1 MTTKLV
7 KREDEEEE
15 KLHVDAALI
24 YVPVAAPRVL
34 NEPIPSYPFR
44 TGNITRINV
53 RIERTLHFEEY
64 LQLQHKEKY
73 AWYDF
78 KEDKAFAFPTKGEKF
93 LYEGMEACIIGVDS
107 EGVFPVASC
116 TSVMGKYKE
125 LGLEDLGD
133 ISPIGSPEVEKRLE
147 HTLKGQ
153 CKLMKKFLNKVEAV
167 KGDTL
172 NNILEGLYD
181 KGWRIS
187 KNGNK
192 D

>member
-1 MTTKLV
+1 MNNEFKNAPEGTTHKFDG
-7 KREDEEEE
+7 KWYD
-15 KLHVDAALI
+15 I
-24 YVPVAAPRVL
+24 S
-34 NEPIPSYPFR
+34 SYLDIGSEIQLSVYKAGR
-44 TGNITRINV
+44 WENTV
-53 RIERTLHFEEY
+53 LHFEEY

-107 EGVFPVASC
+107 EGIFPVASC

-125 LGLEDLGD
+125 LGLEDLED
-133 ISPIGSPEVEKRLE
+133 ISPIASPEVEERLE

-167 KGDTL
+167 KDDTL
-172 NNILEGLYD
+172 NNTLEGLYD

>member
-1 MTTKLV
+1 MNNEFKNAPEGTTHKLDG
-7 KREDEEEE
+7 KWYD
-15 KLHVDAALI
+15 I
-24 YVPVAAPRVL
+24 S
-34 NEPIPSYPFR
+34 SYLDIGA
-44 TGNITRINV
+44 TIQISVYIAGKWENTR
-53 RIERTLHFEEY
+53 LYFEEY
-64 LQLQHKEKY
+64 LQLQPKEKY

-116 TSVMGKYKE
+116 ASVMGRYKE
-125 LGLEDLGD
+125 LGTEHLKD
-133 ISPIGSPEVEKRLE
+133 ISPIESPEVEERLE

-153 CKLMKKFLNKVEAV
+153 CKLMKKFLNKAETV

-187 KNGNK
+187 KN